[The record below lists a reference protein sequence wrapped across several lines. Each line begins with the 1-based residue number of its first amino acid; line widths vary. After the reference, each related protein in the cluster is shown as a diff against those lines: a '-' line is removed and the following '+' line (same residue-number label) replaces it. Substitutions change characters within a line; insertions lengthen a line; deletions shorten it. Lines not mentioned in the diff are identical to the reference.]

1 MSRRN
6 SNVLLLCSNKRN
18 ASSRLGDTSRE
29 YCQNTSLHGF
39 QVEWHW
45 TLDPHLPKAP
55 KYLWN
60 FKSWLRNIWDSLP
73 HFKVLICYKNIL
85 ARVQI
90 VLQYLV
96 DDEGTPRK
104 LFWAVS
110 ILSFFATVS
119 FLTAQGSYFI
129 SDKFK
134 EGTEYWE
141 VTANLIQGLQCTVVI
156 SNVKSSDIYD
166 HFNDYQN
173 VIDILLPKTI
183 MDWSKQPVL
192 TSIETFTYPV
202 EDVQFPTITIC
213 PSR

>member
-45 TLDPHLPKAP
+45 TLDPHSPKAP
-55 KYLWN
+55 KYLCRS
-60 FKSWLRNIWDSLP
+60 KSWLGNIRETLP
-73 HFKVLICYKNIL
+73 HFKVLICHKNIL
-85 ARVQI
+85 ARVQT

-110 ILSFFATVS
+110 ILSFFAAVS

-134 EGTEYWE
+134 EGTGYWK
-141 VTANLIQGLQCTVVI
+141 VTANLIQVLHCTVVM
-156 SNVKSSDIYD
+156 SNVRSSEIRNHVKD
-166 HFNDYQN
+166 
-173 VIDILLPKTI
+173 
-183 MDWSKQPVL
+183 
-192 TSIETFTYPV
+192 
-202 EDVQFPTITIC
+202 
-213 PSR
+213 